1 MKDRNALI
9 GPIVACTVTLLV
21 AIGGMWVSMNARID
35 AVELRLREEIHTQVS
50 SEVGSLRGD
59 LWSLD
64 TRLSTRID
72 RLADEVSELNERVSR
87 IEGFLRRE
95 LEFLRGRD
103 DE

>member
-9 GPIVACTVTLLV
+9 GTIVACTVTLLV
-21 AIGGMWVSMNARID
+21 AIGGMWVSMNAKID
-35 AVELRLREEIHTQVS
+35 GVEHRLRTELGGEM
-50 SEVGSLRGD
+50 R
-59 LWSLD
+59 SLD
-64 TRLSTRID
+64 TDLSARID

-87 IEGFLRRE
+87 IEGFLQRE